1 MSKLVIKTLLVCFVF
16 LSLGLDS
23 ARAFNVTWGKDK
35 LLGVEVEYNG
45 RTYRGHLIGVALE
58 ERDRQGTLELHI
70 DKVGVLVY
78 GLSLLGLDQ
87 VVPLSHEL
95 HSPLCKSFGYH
106 YTNIWGGKQASSQA
120 LVARFVT
127 PQNVTLNN
135 QAQPWYTK
143 SLTCSP
149 HYADTS
155 GD

>member
-1 MSKLVIKTLLVCFVF
+1 MPKLVIKTLLVCFAS

-23 ARAFNVTWGKDK
+23 ASAFNVTWGKDK

-45 RTYRGHLIGVALE
+45 RTYRGHLIGVARE
-58 ERDRQGTLELHI
+58 ERDRQGALELHI
-70 DKVGVLVY
+70 YKVGVLVY
-78 GLSLLGLDQ
+78 GLSLLGLDE

-106 YTNIWGGKQASSQA
+106 YTNIWGGKQASSNA
-120 LVARFVT
+120 LLARFVA
-127 PQNVTLNN
+127 PKHVTLNKD
-135 QAQPWYTK
+135 ADAWYTK

-149 HYADTS
+149 KYADTS